1 MLKTSLSKGVSYR
14 VSERKQVMP
23 TKQPSSRII
32 LKLHD
37 CLQFSDGIFSTH
49 PYWTTLCCTCIY
61 CLFKSKREL

>member
-37 CLQFSDGIFSTH
+37 CLQFSDGISTH
-49 PYWTTLCCTCIY
+49 PY
-61 CLFKSKREL
+61 

>member
-14 VSERKQVMP
+14 VSERKQVMS

-37 CLQFSDGIFSTH
+37 CLQFSDGISTH
-49 PYWTTLCCTCIY
+49 PY
-61 CLFKSKREL
+61 